1 MDLEEMAILR
11 KGEFPSCCFYCT
23 GKTFAGLGVFDV
35 KR

>member
-11 KGEFPSCCFYCT
+11 KRECPFCCFYRT
-23 GKTFAGLGVFDV
+23 GKMFAGLGVFDV